1 MPEPQDDARS
11 HRGRRAGSGWLDEH
25 IPASIPYIIGFAL
38 FIPALLAANIGL
50 EFWLDPAAPRL
61 NNLRDGLLNAGVMA
75 TWGIPLT
82 IILTEGATR
91 MWARD
96 YIARKEEEAGIRFRQ
111 YEAELTARIR
121 QEVERE
127 IAAHIHQEMEQG
139 MAARI
144 HQEVE
149 RELAARLRQ
158 QEQAGAAPVA
168 ASADPTAQRVE
179 QVAQREE
186 QVALREELVAQQAA
200 LVTWYVAQVVKW
212 QERQRQAIAA
222 GKEFNEPA
230 PEPPPGVKAG

>member
-1 MPEPQDDARS
+1 MSEPQSETRS
-11 HRGRRAGSGWLDEH
+11 DSARRAGSGWLDGH

-38 FIPALLAANIGL
+38 FIPALLAANIGW
-50 EFWLDPAAPRL
+50 EFWLDPGDSWRT
-61 NNLRDGLLNAGVMA
+61 NLRDGLLNAGVMA

-82 IILTEGATR
+82 IIVTEGVTR

-96 YIARKEEEAGIRFRQ
+96 YIARKEREAGVRFRQ

-121 QEVERE
+121 QEVE
-127 IAAHIHQEMEQG
+127 QEM
-139 MAARI
+139 AALI
-144 HQEVE
+144 HQEVAK
-149 RELAARLRQ
+149 ELAVRIRQ

-168 ASADPTAQRVE
+168 VSAELTAQRAE

-200 LVTWYVAQVVKW
+200 LVTWYVEQVAKW
-212 QERQRQAIAA
+212 QERQRQALAA

-230 PEPPPGVKAG
+230 PEPPPGVKVG